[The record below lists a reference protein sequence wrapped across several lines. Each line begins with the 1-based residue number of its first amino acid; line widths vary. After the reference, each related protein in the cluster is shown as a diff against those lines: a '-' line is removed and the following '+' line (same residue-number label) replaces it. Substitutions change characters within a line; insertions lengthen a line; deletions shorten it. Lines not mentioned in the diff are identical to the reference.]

1 MNRKTLARPYAR
13 ALFSYISERGDLS
26 RFSEILKV
34 LKTLSL
40 DKEIIRIYKD
50 SSIPKGK
57 VVEIVLNSVESI
69 TSSYSDREVKHLG
82 NFLKL
87 VIKNKRFQLL
97 DEIENLYDNY
107 LMQKRN
113 TLAAEVISSHKLSK
127 SERYIVQE
135 YLQKN
140 FSKSVSLKYR
150 TKKTL
155 IGGLVIRSNEW
166 TLDLTIE
173 GKLRH
178 LTKALSK

>member
-1 MNRKTLARPYAR
+1 M
-13 ALFSYISERGDLS
+13 
-26 RFSEILKV
+26 
-34 LKTLSL
+34 
-40 DKEIIRIYKD
+40 
-50 SSIPKGK
+50 
-57 VVEIVLNSVESI
+57 ESI